1 MARLGWRFLGRGFGF
16 SLFLDWLS
24 GWSPRNR
31 VNRGNP
37 MKAIDQSISKLTR
50 SDGVQLPRQS
60 RFPVVPGL
68 GLLPQPPGSPLQGRQ
83 AGCDA
88 TDGNLWS
95 WRCAARDLV
104 HGSSYWTCARNWDPA
119 CCRCPTF
126 GLSDA
131 CETFSRGP
139 HLIDWFVGN
148 SWFLAAVDLWE
159 LRWR

>member
-68 GLLPQPPGSPLQGRQ
+68 GLPPQPPGSPLQGRQ

-139 HLIDWFVGN
+139 HLIDWLVGN